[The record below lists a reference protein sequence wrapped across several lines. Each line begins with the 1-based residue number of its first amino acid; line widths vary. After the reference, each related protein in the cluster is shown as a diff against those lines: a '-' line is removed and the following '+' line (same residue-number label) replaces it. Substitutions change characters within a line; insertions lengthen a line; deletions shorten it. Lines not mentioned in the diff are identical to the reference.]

1 MKKYG
6 GMNPSVKIHSKRRQA
21 KSLEKDISKHL
32 TKDEI
37 HILKEIALLLN
48 ESLENIIKYDIISQ
62 KYDLTI
68 KQISDIYKICDTKEG
83 CEFMFQSKQ
92 KSIHQSKI
100 LMEKEFCRAK
110 RDTNCAD
117 INSPE
122 FSRFLSFFRPPPC
135 EGNYPPHEY
144 ENYKK
149 IWNGCYCDP
158 TKTISEESVWKKNV

>member
-6 GMNPSVKIHSKRRQA
+6 GMNPSVKIHSKRAQA
-21 KSLEKDISKHL
+21 KSLQKDISKRL
-32 TKDEI
+32 TKGEI
-37 HILKEIALLLN
+37 DILKEMALLLN
-48 ESLENIIKYDIISQ
+48 ESLENTIKYDIISQ

-68 KQISDIYKICDTKEG
+68 KQISDIYKICDTEEE
-83 CEFMFQSKQ
+83 CEIMFQSKHE
-92 KSIHQSKI
+92 SIRQSKI

-110 RDTNCAD
+110 RDTNCSD

-135 EGNYPPHEY
+135 EGDYPPHEY

-149 IWNGCYCDP
+149 IWNDCYCDP
-158 TKTISEESVWKKNV
+158 TKTISEESVWKKNE

>member
-1 MKKYG
+1 
-6 GMNPSVKIHSKRRQA
+6 
-21 KSLEKDISKHL
+21 
-32 TKDEI
+32 
-37 HILKEIALLLN
+37 
-48 ESLENIIKYDIISQ
+48 
-62 KYDLTI
+62 
-68 KQISDIYKICDTKEG
+68 
-83 CEFMFQSKQ
+83 
-92 KSIHQSKI
+92 
-100 LMEKEFCRAK
+100 MEKEFCRAK

-135 EGNYPPHEY
+135 EGDYPPHEY